1 VSLLLDALED
11 GGGLVRVEVLR
22 GSRVAAAVED
32 PRAFVRAVAGLV
44 PHRGA
49 IVLDDRV
56 LTSASAAQRWRA
68 GLATVLSELPD
79 RVGPSL
85 LDVVLLGSP
94 HALASAAAVAVGT
107 RRARS
112 QLADAEA
119 AARALAG
126 RMGLSGLD
134 GPVAAAPA
142 DARATADL
150 ARALMASPRALVWRR
165 PEWLRPGQV
174 RALSEV
180 LDDEGRRL
188 GLAVLEVRQS

>member
-1 VSLLLDALED
+1 VSLLLDAFEG
-11 GGGLVRVEVLR
+11 GGGLVRVEVPF
-22 GSRVAAAVED
+22 GSRGVAAVRD
-32 PRAFVRAVAGLV
+32 PRAFVRAAAGLA

-49 IVLDDRV
+49 IVLDDLV
-56 LTSASAAQRWRA
+56 LTGVSAPRRWRA

-79 RVGPSL
+79 DAGPSL
-85 LDVVLLGSP
+85 LDVVLLGTR
-94 HALASAAAVAVGT
+94 HALGSTAAVAAGT

-119 AARALAG
+119 GARALAG

-150 ARALMASPRALVWRR
+150 ARALLASPRALVWRR
-165 PEWLRPGQV
+165 PEWLRQGQI
-174 RALSEV
+174 RSLSEV
-180 LDDEGRRL
+180 LDEEGRRL